1 MSITNALRVVAV
13 VAVVGA
19 SAFYVNRKYRQ
30 AKAAMKNVL
39 DTAVVAAVTNEIE
52 AIQLPEGENVFF
64 TKEVVE
70 TYVTERVNILKHVA
84 GIPGVAK
91 LIGDTIDT
99 ITSITLD
106 GKIDK
111 DLYHWAIDHI
121 YANC

>member
-1 MSITNALRVVAV
+1 MSISNVLRVVAV

-70 TYVTERVNILKHVA
+70 TFVTERVNILKHVI
-84 GIPGVAK
+84 GIPGISK
-91 LIGDTIDT
+91 LLGDTIDN
-99 ITSITLD
+99 ITSLHKA
-106 GKIDK
+106 GKIED
-111 DLYHWAIDHI
+111 DLHHWAIDYI